1 MEFSLKV
8 VIFIF
13 RIFRTLKI
21 TSLKFES
28 MESTNLDE
36 TLEDT
41 VMVYTLWKR
50 LNMLYE
56 AEEPELFTSETCC
69 GGYGYKLA

>member
-1 MEFSLKV
+1 
-8 VIFIF
+8 
-13 RIFRTLKI
+13 
-21 TSLKFES
+21 

-56 AEEPELFTSETCC
+56 AEVPELFTSETCC
-69 GGYGYKLA
+69 GYGYKLA